1 MTKRKIETGN
11 NGAGDAASSEIK
23 RSRGNSP
30 EADIAA
36 ISASTAAGSTADATD
51 KMSSVSW
58 GEWMGSWKASLGEVD
73 AEQERIDRQK
83 AAFGGDTV
91 ARIKDL
97 NVLIVGSAGCG
108 VETAKN
114 LILSNVGAV
123 VIWDNTVCTMADLG
137 TNFYLSADD
146 VKNGKS
152 RAEASLTDLKTLNPF
167 CRVDALSDCEG
178 ITEEVL
184 LNKDVLGTG
193 RPYAAVVVT
202 DLLPKSTLYRINE
215 TARANGIA
223 FILAVNRGV
232 TASLFSDFGPKHEI
246 TDVNGEPAKMLAVSN
261 VEVLP
266 KPEILKIDGVKEGE
280 ECVVVTV
287 AQAEHG
293 LDDGDFV
300 SLDDMRDGM
309 SVLNGKKFKVK
320 RVAFLSPT
328 AAKLDASDV
337 SFKES
342 LKSSTADVM
351 VNFDKQL
358 QFYKS
363 EFEGDTSNANEG
375 KKFAVRTIT
384 MFNRLCLVLEDGND
398 ADAFKSYEAGGLLH
412 QVRPSIYKEYKSFAE
427 TIEGTAV
434 PQMLRGEDWE
444 GGKGVEV
451 HLAYAAALD
460 FYDAEGRW
468 PEIHSADDA
477 TKFLDFTKAI
487 SDSRKD
493 KDGACWAQKIEW
505 GFPTG
510 EPRDMDEAKI
520 KRFARLYRTELTG
533 LCAYLGGA
541 AAQEVLKRTGKFT
554 PIDQWIHHDEQCLVC
569 DENPSNLGPLFGNR
583 YDHQI
588 AIMGKDFQTKAADA
602 RVFLVGCGALGCE
615 YLKGLALMGVATG
628 KGGKVTVTD
637 MDRIEVSNLSRQFLF
652 RDKDVGTP
660 KSVSGARV
668 VKEWN
673 PRMNVVALEKR
684 VGTDSE
690 DFFSDEFWEGLDVC
704 WNALDNVQARKYTD
718 GRCLFYGKPLLES
731 GTLGTK
737 CNHEVILPHR
747 TSSYNDGKES
757 DENENQ
763 IAMCTLRSFPYL
775 PLHCIEFAKQAYFSD
790 YFEFG
795 PDQYETFRT
804 DKAQFFEQLE
814 DMGADERLKS
824 LKMIESF
831 VALQKENGGLLTFAS
846 CVKVAFGHI
855 MEDFRTSVLNLCH
868 AADEMEKSE
877 GKKFWT
883 GTKRR
888 PRAAEWTG
896 KPDETPELM
905 EYLYCAANL
914 YAVVWGLVPVRDR
927 AEFQTLVEGLGLEQP
942 EWKPSSEGV
951 DLSEEDGGDS
961 GNADEEVEKLKGELY
976 NVDVASLRPANA
988 HDFEK
993 DEDDNFHVDFLTIA
1007 TNLRA
1012 WNYDIKAS
1020 QRHHVKVTAGRIIP
1034 ALATTTA
1041 MVCGLVDIEFCKLI
1055 LGLQNQGR
1063 EQFLN
1068 SNVNLAAGS
1077 GNFTTFAPD
1086 PPIQIETGLKAPY
1099 PGKFTSWDKVEIVS
1113 GADEMTTQDLVE
1125 FLERS
1130 FGVKVERIFAHGTKG
1145 DVTMYNAAEKER
1157 LDWDI
1162 SKDVDGKLVV
1172 SPGVF
1177 TKWPNLRMAVT
1188 MLGRLP
1194 PTSGQRKIF
1203 EKQVDTVKA
1212 ALDNTKSSLSKRMS
1226 GAVSSVYFD
1235 TYRPNGEK
1243 EAEKAYFDRVYAV
1256 RDYVTLGVHC
1266 HTADGTDILLPPI
1279 VYEFA
1284 KGEAS
1289 EGSGDAME
1297 E

>member
-1 MTKRKIETGN
+1 MTKRKVEADAPTSKRKRE
-11 NGAGDAASSEIK
+11 NGPDLDTTDAASNK
-23 RSRGNSP
+23 
-30 EADIAA
+30 
-36 ISASTAAGSTADATD
+36 ASNTETNTEK

-58 GEWMGSWKASLGEVD
+58 GEWMGSWKASQGEVD

-97 NVLIVGSAGCG
+97 NVLILGCAGAG

-123 VIWDNTVCTMADLG
+123 AIWDRTTCTMADLG
-137 TNFYLSADD
+137 TNFYLSAED
-146 VKNGKS
+146 VKDGKS
-152 RAEASLTDLKTLNPF
+152 RVDGSLPDLKTLNPF
-167 CRVDALSDCEG
+167 CRVDALTDCEE
-178 ITEEVL
+178 ITDDVL

-223 FILAVNRGV
+223 FILAINRGV

-246 TDVNGEPAKMLAVSN
+246 TDANGEPVKMLAVSN

-266 KPEILKIDGVKEGE
+266 KPNILKIDGVKEGE

-293 LDDGDFV
+293 LDDGDHV
-300 SLDDMRDGM
+300 SLDDMRDSM
-309 SVLNGKKFKVK
+309 SSLNGKNFKVK
-320 RVAFLSPT
+320 RVAFQSPT

-351 VNFDKQL
+351 ANFDKQL
-358 QFYKS
+358 QFYKA
-363 EFEGDTSNANEG
+363 EFENDNANSG
-375 KKFAVRTIT
+375 KKCPVRTIT

-398 ADAFKSYEAGGLLH
+398 AGVFKSYEAGGLLH
-412 QVRPSIYKEYKSFAE
+412 QVRPPIYKEYKSLAD
-427 TIEGTAV
+427 TMKGTAV

-460 FYDAEGRW
+460 FYDAEGHW
-468 PEIHSADDA
+468 PEIHGADDA
-477 TKFLDFTKAI
+477 SKFLDIAKAI

-493 KDGACWAQKIEW
+493 EDGTCWAQKIQW

-510 EPRDMDEAKI
+510 EARDIDEVKI

-554 PIDQWIHHDEQCLVC
+554 PIEQWIHHDEHCLVC
-569 DENPSNLGPLFGNR
+569 DENPSNLGPLFGSR
-583 YDHQI
+583 YDYQI
-588 AIMGKDFQTKAADA
+588 AIMGKDFQTKAAEA

-615 YLKGLALMGVATG
+615 YLKGLALMGVGTG
-628 KGGKVTVTD
+628 KGGNVTVTD

-718 GRCLFYGKPLLES
+718 GCCLFYGKPLLES

-763 IAMCTLRSFPYL
+763 IAMCTLRTFPYL

-804 DKAQFFEQLE
+804 DKV
-814 DMGADERLKS
+814 R
-824 LKMIESF
+824 
-831 VALQKENGGLLTFAS
+831 
-846 CVKVAFGHI
+846 
-855 MEDFRTSVLNLCH
+855 VLC
-868 AADEMEKSE
+868 
-877 GKKFWT
+877 
-883 GTKRR
+883 
-888 PRAAEWTG
+888 P
-896 KPDETPELM
+896 
-905 EYLYCAANL
+905 
-914 YAVVWGLVPVRDR
+914 
-927 AEFQTLVEGLGLEQP
+927 
-942 EWKPSSEGV
+942 
-951 DLSEEDGGDS
+951 LSDGIGDS
-961 GNADEEVEKLKGELY
+961 
-976 NVDVASLRPANA
+976 
-988 HDFEK
+988 
-993 DEDDNFHVDFLTIA
+993 
-1007 TNLRA
+1007 
-1012 WNYDIKAS
+1012 
-1020 QRHHVKVTAGRIIP
+1020 Q
-1034 ALATTTA
+1034 
-1041 MVCGLVDIEFCKLI
+1041 C
-1055 LGLQNQGR
+1055 
-1063 EQFLN
+1063 
-1068 SNVNLAAGS
+1068 
-1077 GNFTTFAPD
+1077 
-1086 PPIQIETGLKAPY
+1086 
-1099 PGKFTSWDKVEIVS
+1099 
-1113 GADEMTTQDLVE
+1113 
-1125 FLERS
+1125 
-1130 FGVKVERIFAHGTKG
+1130 
-1145 DVTMYNAAEKER
+1145 
-1157 LDWDI
+1157 
-1162 SKDVDGKLVV
+1162 
-1172 SPGVF
+1172 
-1177 TKWPNLRMAVT
+1177 
-1188 MLGRLP
+1188 
-1194 PTSGQRKIF
+1194 
-1203 EKQVDTVKA
+1203 
-1212 ALDNTKSSLSKRMS
+1212 
-1226 GAVSSVYFD
+1226 
-1235 TYRPNGEK
+1235 
-1243 EAEKAYFDRVYAV
+1243 
-1256 RDYVTLGVHC
+1256 
-1266 HTADGTDILLPPI
+1266 
-1279 VYEFA
+1279 
-1284 KGEAS
+1284 
-1289 EGSGDAME
+1289 
-1297 E
+1297 